1 LSYNN
6 YVNNELLAFKYFK
19 GSVNRRQI
27 SQICLPFRQE
37 YKGFPDPVPR
47 IIEMLGQPKFAQLAV
62 VSALL
67 AVAED
72 NIDDSDHIMRRV
84 KLHMLDG
91 EDPNLTILFEYHSL
105 LSDALLLTMNQG
117 VLSDRRQVH
126 LDHVDIAEQ
135 VVRTAPL
142 FPTLTIMDLPSLEQ
156 TGGRTDLERNLPKI
170 LNKYDRNDYY
180 RRYYS
185 REV

>member
-1 LSYNN
+1 M
-6 YVNNELLAFKYFK
+6 NNEQLSFKYFR
-19 GSVNRRQI
+19 GSVNRHQI
-27 SQICLPFRQE
+27 SRICLPFRKE

-62 VSALL
+62 VSSLL
-67 AVAED
+67 AVAEN
-72 NIDDSDHIMRRV
+72 NIDDNDHIMRRV

-91 EDPNLTILFEYHSL
+91 EDPNLTILFEYHRL

-117 VLSDRRQVH
+117 VLSDRDQVH
-126 LDHVDIAEQ
+126 LDHVDIAEK

-142 FPTLTIMDLPSLEQ
+142 FPTLTIMELPSLEQ

-170 LNKYDRNDYY
+170 LNKYDRNGYY
-180 RRYYS
+180 RSLYGL
-185 REV
+185 EG